1 MQTENAQAFGGRLP
15 LRDPSTLGGA
25 ERAMYDDIVRDQ
37 KPWADGAGFKLLD
50 RRGQLL
56 GPFNA
61 FLGNPEIT
69 RALLAFD
76 AALKTKVSF
85 SERVREAVIIAVG
98 GVWDAKYELYS
109 HLIMGRKAGLS
120 SEMIEALA
128 AGELPD
134 GLAPEEALAARVAR
148 EMSTKHR
155 IDDALYEEAERTFGA
170 KGLYEIGAL
179 IGEFSVTCTIL
190 NLFEVPVPDP
200 DA

>member
-1 MQTENAQAFGGRLP
+1 
-15 LRDPSTLGGA
+15 
-25 ERAMYDDIVRDQ
+25 MYDDIIRDQ
-37 KPWADGAGFKLLD
+37 KPWADRFGFKLSD
-50 RRGQLL
+50 RHGQLI

-61 FLGNPEIT
+61 FLRNPEIT

-85 SERVREAVIIAVG
+85 SERVREAVIIVVG

-109 HLIMGRKAGLS
+109 HSILGQKAGLS
-120 SEMIEALA
+120 SAMIKALA

-148 EMSTKHR
+148 QMSINHR

-170 KGLYEIGAL
+170 KGLYEIATL

-190 NLFEVPVPDP
+190 NLFEVPVPEL